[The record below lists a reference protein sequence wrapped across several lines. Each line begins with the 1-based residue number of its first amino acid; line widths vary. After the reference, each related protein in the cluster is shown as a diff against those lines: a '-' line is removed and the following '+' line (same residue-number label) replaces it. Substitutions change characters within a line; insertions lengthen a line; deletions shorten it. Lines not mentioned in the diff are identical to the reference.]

1 MSSTR
6 RNLQRRRFSD
16 YAISAEDRAHLA
28 KVDKQR
34 AHLAAIHEPGAAAR
48 HPPLHGL
55 LEKLSSK
62 GKWQARW
69 FEAKDHFLTYRQT
82 EKSKKTRACIGLRDC
97 GLIAEGEAVNGIS
110 AQFSLE
116 LDDRRYMIKIPAP
129 WTEETP
135 MADIWVDL

>member
-69 FEAKDHFLTYRQT
+69 FEVTSSAVQYFEVGAD
-82 EKSKKTRACIGLRDC
+82 
-97 GLIAEGEAVNGIS
+97 AEVRPLS
-110 AQFSLE
+110 C
-116 LDDRRYMIKIPAP
+116 
-129 WTEETP
+129 TT
-135 MADIWVDL
+135 